1 MAKLTF
7 KYSSVNSGKSIDLI
21 RTAHNYEINGYN
33 VLIIKPCKDP
43 SDGNKISSSIGFS
56 RDANIILFEDQSV
69 IDAIS
74 GLIDNIGCIF
84 IDDAHFLEPSHVD
97 ELFCISKACNI
108 PVICYGLRNNFK
120 MESFPGSERLLVVA
134 DSIEEIKTLCKCGAT
149 ARYVARIENGK
160 YVTEGQDIVTDRNSG
175 INHEPVCADCY
186 LQKVKKMDYKVIKK
200 SLYI

>member
-7 KYSSVNSGKSIDLI
+7 KYSSVDSGKSIDLI
-21 RTAHNYEINGYN
+21 RTAHNYEANGYD

-43 SDGNKISSSIGFS
+43 KDGNKISSSIGLS

-69 IDAIS
+69 VDAIS
-74 GLIDNIGCIF
+74 GLIDDIGCIF

-149 ARYVARIENGK
+149 ARYVARIENGQ
-160 YVTEGQDIVTDRNSG
+160 YVTEGEAIVSDKNAKVK
-175 INHEPVCADCY
+175 HVPVCADCY
-186 LQKVKKMDYKVIKK
+186 LKQVKHVDYKVLRK
-200 SLYI
+200 SIYL